1 MSKRRDDLAAFLR
14 TRRERVTP
22 EMVGLPPG
30 TRRRTP
36 GLRREEVAQLAGVGV
51 TWYTWLEQGRPINVS
66 LQVLDSI
73 ARTLMLDAAERH
85 QLHLLAGHAEAA
97 PTPDGGLVTPS
108 MQVIIDQL
116 SPLPAA
122 YSNSR
127 HDVLAWNPAYAAL
140 FPELVSAPVEERN
153 SLWQCFV
160 HREWRTALVNREQ
173 ELHGSVA
180 VFRGAYTRHA
190 DDPCWR
196 DFVKRLSAASPEFAA
211 LWATHD
217 VADPRSR
224 AKTFNNEVVG
234 ELRFTS
240 AMFNCAS
247 APETRMTVYTP
258 VDEATRSAVV
268 WLTAHSERAHGML
281 GA

>member
-14 TRRERVTP
+14 SRRERVTP
-22 EMVGLPPG
+22 EMAGVAPG

-66 LQVLDSI
+66 LQVLDSV
-73 ARTLMLDAAERH
+73 ARTLMLDTAERQ
-85 QLHLLAGHAEAA
+85 QLYLLAGHAVAA
-97 PTPDGGLVTPS
+97 PVRDSTRVTPA
-108 MQVIIDQL
+108 MQQIIDRL

-122 YSNSR
+122 FSTSR
-127 HDVLAWNPAYAAL
+127 HDVLAWNAAYAAL
-140 FPELVSAPVEERN
+140 FPELVSAPEDERN
-153 SLWQCFV
+153 TLWHCFV
-160 HREWRTALVNREQ
+160 NAEWRTALVDREQ

-190 DDPCWR
+190 DDPMWR
-196 DFVKRLSAASPEFAA
+196 DFVRRLSAASPEFAE

-224 AKTFNNEVVG
+224 EKAFDNDMVG
-234 ELRFTS
+234 RLRFTS
-240 AMFNCAS
+240 TMFNCTG
-247 APETRMTVYTP
+247 APETRMIVYTP
-258 VDEATRSAVV
+258 VDEATHSALV